1 MAILSPS
8 IRRSLHRVLARTS
21 SSKPLTNANNAASL
35 RIGTQC
41 ISRRAVHAT
50 SVVSGDALDMADTFS
65 RRHGAFVFDGYVSC
79 ISCAHFFLS
88 IHITCTLLIAMY
100 TFTYTISSMLLFI
113 FSTPQNNNNISL
125 KLDQMMKI
133 PN

>member
-65 RRHGAFVFDGYVSC
+65 RRHGAFVFDGYVLC
-79 ISCAHFFLS
+79 TSCAHFFLHS
-88 IHITCTLLIAMY
+88 HHVHLADCN
-100 TFTYTISSMLLFI
+100 ISSH
-113 FSTPQNNNNISL
+113 TPSNLCCNLSSL
-125 KLDQMMKI
+125 HHKTIMIYL
-133 PN
+133 NSRT

>member
-8 IRRSLHRVLARTS
+8 IRRSLHQLLARTS

-35 RIGTQC
+35 RIGTQV

-65 RRHGAFVFDGYVSC
+65 RRHGAFVFDVYVLC

-88 IHITCTLLIAMY
+88 VHITCTLLIA
-100 TFTYTISSMLLFI
+100 I
-113 FSTPQNNNNISL
+113 ISL
-125 KLDQMMKI
+125 HTPSHLLYSLHHKTIIIYL
-133 PN
+133 

>member
-8 IRRSLHRVLARTS
+8 IRRSLHRVLART

-65 RRHGAFVFDGYVSC
+65 RRHGAFVFDGYVLC
-79 ISCAHFFLS
+79 ISCAHFCSHHVHLVNCNN
-88 IHITCTLLIAMY
+88 I
-100 TFTYTISSMLLFI
+100 FTHTISSMLQFN
-113 FSTPQNNNNISL
+113 FSTPQNNDNISIKSDL
-125 KLDQMMKI
+125 MMKI
-133 PN
+133 PS

>member
-21 SSKPLTNANNAASL
+21 SSSTPLTNANNAASL

-50 SVVSGDALDMADTFS
+50 SIVSGDALDMADTFS
-65 RRHGAFVFDGYVSC
+65 RRHGKFVFVGYYVLC
-79 ISCAHFFLS
+79 ISCAHFL
-88 IHITCTLLIAMY
+88 
-100 TFTYTISSMLLFI
+100 FTSCA
-113 FSTPQNNNNISL
+113 PC
-125 KLDQMMKI
+125 
-133 PN
+133 

>member
-1 MAILSPS
+1 MAILSPT

-21 SSKPLTNANNAASL
+21 SSKPLTNANNAAL

-65 RRHGAFVFDGYVSC
+65 RRHGKFVFVGYYVLC
-79 ISCAHFFLS
+79 ISCAHF
-88 IHITCTLLIAMY
+88 CT
-100 TFTYTISSMLLFI
+100 
-113 FSTPQNNNNISL
+113 
-125 KLDQMMKI
+125 
-133 PN
+133 